1 MTAMMDKNTVKRMI
15 LFWTFQKR
23 AFFVGGFLSLAL
35 LMGFLGGRLPGLTGR
50 PGLPGLTGSFPGT
63 LTTSTEMLDIFK
75 GKKDTLL
82 AISSLEVKWNHSVER
97 ILMLKGLNI
106 MSGKLFL

>member
-1 MTAMMDKNTVKRMI
+1 MTARMDKNTVKRMI

-23 AFFVGGFLSLAL
+23 AFFMGGLLSLAL

-50 PGLPGLTGSFPGT
+50 PGLPGLPGNFPGA

-75 GKKDTLL
+75 EKKDVL
-82 AISSLEVKWNHSVER
+82 AISTLETKWNHSVKG
-97 ILMLKGLNI
+97 IFVLKDLK
-106 MSGKLFL
+106 MSGKLFT